1 MDEKEK
7 DLAICYPVI
16 HNSMK
21 IFAAITGK
29 SRDQVQVSL

>member
-7 DLAICYPVI
+7 DLTTCYPII
-16 HNSMK
+16 HNSVK

-29 SRDQVQVSL
+29 SRDQIQVSL